1 MKPAPLLPSERFSGM
16 LQYDSVGST
25 NDVAK
30 ELGRQGKADGTV
42 VFAREQTAGR
52 GRRGRVW
59 QSPPGNLYVSLLL
72 RPDAPVPRV
81 AQLGFVTALGLGDA
95 LLDIAGRAIEPHY
108 KWPNDVLV
116 RGRKL
121 AGILLESETGA
132 DGRLDFVVIGV
143 GVNILTAPETVENP
157 STSLAAEGVTGVT
170 PAEMLAAFAKRFGR
184 WERRW
189 QRVGFAPVRKAWMS
203 RATGLG
209 EQIRVRLERTTLL
222 GRFVDLDH
230 DGTLLLDA
238 EDGRHRVAAGEI
250 FPMQSSVLRD
260 AGGVY
265 PRAARRADPGAG
277 SSA

>member
-1 MKPAPLLPSERFSGM
+1 MRPAPLLPSARFPGM
-16 LQYDSVGST
+16 LQYDRIGST
-25 NDVAK
+25 NDAAK
-30 ELGRQGKADGTV
+30 QLGREGKADGTV
-42 VFAREQTAGR
+42 VCAREQTTGR
-52 GRRGRVW
+52 GRRERVW
-59 QSPPGNLYVSLLL
+59 HSPPGNLYVSLLL
-72 RPDAPVPRV
+72 RPDAPAPRA
-81 AQLGFVTALGLGDA
+81 AQLGFVAALGLGDA
-95 LLDIAGRAIEPHY
+95 LLDIAGRAIEPRY

-143 GVNILTAPETVENP
+143 GVNILAAPEDVEYP
-157 STSLAAEGVTGVT
+157 STSLMAEGIAGVT

-189 QRVGFAPVRKAWMS
+189 QRVGFAPVRKAWLA
-203 RATGLG
+203 RAAGLG

-238 EDGRHRVAAGEI
+238 ADGRHRITAGEV
-250 FPMQSSVLRD
+250 FP
-260 AGGVY
+260 
-265 PRAARRADPGAG
+265 AAA
-277 SSA
+277 